1 METEEVV
8 ENTRITDLQS
18 VPESFEVHDAGT
30 VSWVVRKITEARR
43 YADRVRAWAAAELRR
58 AEREEQFFLVRFGL
72 QMEIWCR
79 KELAKSK
86 RKSISLP
93 GGIIGFRQSPP
104 SLLIRSEEDLIRWCR
119 KHLPTAIVTT
129 QQVSKQTVKNHVH
142 SSGEVPDGAEI
153 TPKTEKFF
161 IR

>member
-1 METEEVV
+1 MATEAAL
-8 ENTRITDLQS
+8 ENGGITDLQS

-58 AEREEQFFLVRFGL
+58 AEREEQFFLMRFGP

-79 KELAKSK
+79 KELVRSK

-93 GGIIGFRQSPP
+93 GGVIGFRQSPQ
-104 SLLIRSEEDLIRWCR
+104 SLLIRSEEDLIKWCR
-119 KHLPTAIVTT
+119 KYLPAAIVTT
-129 QQVSKQTVKNHVH
+129 QQVLKQTVKDHVQ

-153 TPKTEKFF
+153 SPKTEKFF

>member
-1 METEEVV
+1 METDQAP
-8 ENTRITDLQS
+8 ENRGITDLQS

-58 AEREEQFFLVRFGL
+58 AEREEQFFLVRFGP

-93 GGIIGFRQSPP
+93 GGVIGFRHSPP
-104 SLLIRSEEDLIRWCR
+104 SLVIHREEDLIRWCR
-119 KHLPTAIVTT
+119 KHLPAAIVTT
-129 QQVSKQTVKNHVH
+129 QQVLKQTVKDHVQA
-142 SSGEVPDGAEI
+142 SGEVPDGAEI